1 MRTNDKL
8 NRRFLSIF
16 TLRLAGKPAAQDKLT
31 AKAVS
36 ANGEVD
42 RPQDETEGFLR
53 WRNYPSVSRFQRLPP
68 PHLCFAKMERNT
80 WGRFEVVRLNGP
92 SNTNSS
98 MN

>member
-1 MRTNDKL
+1 LIKQIGEEL
-8 NRRFLSIF
+8 NQKFLPIF

-53 WRNYPSVSRFQRLPP
+53 RRFYPSVTRFARATSPFVLRKNGEELWRSFL
-68 PHLCFAKMERNT
+68 HVTA
-80 WGRFEVVRLNGP
+80 LN
-92 SNTNSS
+92 
-98 MN
+98 